1 MSCRSWV
8 CRSPWIWFAGNIQQ
22 NIVTVSL
29 ILLSSRLFPSF
40 IMIRCHVMRPC
51 HSLRGNQMRATNFRL
66 ETWGMNWGH
75 SEILT
80 PSLHLLLTL
89 AGNLVRKL
97 FRVCLWTM
105 QSQVR
110 LIQKEAQ
117 HKRRSYAC
125 SDDCCYSLAIVV
137 VDYPPPLSISFSE
150 NSDEAY

>member
-1 MSCRSWV
+1 M
-8 CRSPWIWFAGNIQQ
+8 
-22 NIVTVSL
+22 SL

-137 VDYPPPLSISFSE
+137 VDYPPPPLYFLFRKLRRGILISLCCSTAVSDRLSIIQITPHL
-150 NSDEAY
+150 